1 MYSRHL
7 GVASPAI
14 YGGHDAKVGR
24 IDAMGV
30 GFRDD
35 ESEAS
40 RVTDPGQ
47 GVPAHVDLTTISLA
61 RLRTVDSPV
70 LAECLARILRE
81 SEDGET
87 PTAEFTSAV

>member
-1 MYSRHL
+1 M
-7 GVASPAI
+7 
-14 YGGHDAKVGR
+14 
-24 IDAMGV
+24 
-30 GFRDD
+30 
-35 ESEAS
+35 
-40 RVTDPGQ
+40 TDPEQ
-47 GVPAHVDLTTISLA
+47 GVPAYVDLTTISLA